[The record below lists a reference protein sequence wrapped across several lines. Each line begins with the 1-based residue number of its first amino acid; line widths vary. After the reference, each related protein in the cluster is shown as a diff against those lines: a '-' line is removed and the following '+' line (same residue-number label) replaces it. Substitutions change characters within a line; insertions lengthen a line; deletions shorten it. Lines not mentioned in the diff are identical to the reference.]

1 MKTIKNTS
9 YKKMLRDRLPLLV
22 SAALKWCKAKECW
35 INHVYDNFINIY
47 ADKELRYE
55 ATRIMLG
62 ISSKYRNFEFDKTI
76 AWDNLIDE
84 EIDSWKSVM
93 SWVEW
98 FQKHAMDI
106 KDEYDLYKFDYDET
120 KIEDYLIDKF
130 LETENKESARKLVRY
145 IITTL

>member
-1 MKTIKNTS
+1 MNIKNTS

-84 EIDSWKSVM
+84 EIDSWKSVK

-106 KDEYDLYKFDYDET
+106 KDEYDLYKFDCDEN

-130 LETENKESARKLVRY
+130 LETEDREAARKLVRY

>member
-1 MKTIKNTS
+1 MKEIKNTS

-84 EIDSWKSVM
+84 EIDSWKSVK

-106 KDEYDLYKFDYDET
+106 KDEYDLYKFDYDED

-130 LETENKESARKLVRY
+130 LEAENREAARKLIRY